1 MNKYYFFLDETG
13 DHGLTY
19 VDPNF
24 PLFLLC
30 GCLFSEKELLNAK
43 ELIKEFKRKYFRTEE
58 VFLHSRDIRKCNG
71 AFQILFDMGLKKSF
85 YEDINKKNQRKI
97 YYTVTGSCLDY

>member
-13 DHGLTY
+13 DHGLAY

-30 GCLFSEKELLNAK
+30 GCLFSENELSKAK
-43 ELIKEFKRKYFRTEE
+43 GLINGFKRKYFRTEE
-58 VFLHSRDIRKCNG
+58 VFCI
-71 AFQILFDMGLKKSF
+71 QEILENVTVLFRSYLIWTLKNLF
-85 YEDINKKNQRKI
+85 MKI
-97 YYTVTGSCLDY
+97 